1 MNIRNLEAFVYIVH
15 FDNFNKAA
23 EALFL
28 SQPTISARIRS
39 LENEMNTKLFVREG
53 RKSILTDSGKK
64 LFPYAEKML
73 SYYQEATYKIKQD
86 MYIPDQIRIGCANS
100 VSSYLIPE
108 ILPELKK
115 KFPLLRVKIIS
126 HHSEEIMNK
135 LVNNEIDFGL
145 IRTMTHPKIHTKTI
159 LSNPVGLFAA
169 TNHNLANKETTVSL
183 EELTSEDIIFYD
195 HNSTEWLY
203 INRLMESMNL
213 QLNTIIEVD
222 NMESAKRLVKKG
234 MGICFLPQHA
244 VFEEVESNQ
253 LVNIPLTKPLNINT
267 EIAIAYSK
275 DKTFTDIIN
284 FCSSFVFH
292 QFQGNPLF

>member
-39 LENEMNTKLFVREG
+39 LENEMNTKLFFREG

-64 LFPYAEKML
+64 LFPLCRKNVLVIIKKRHINETRYVYSRSNTYWMCQL
-73 SYYQEATYKIKQD
+73 SFKLSHTGNFA
-86 MYIPDQIRIGCANS
+86 
-100 VSSYLIPE
+100 
-108 ILPELKK
+108 ELKK
-115 KFPLLRVKIIS
+115 EFPLLRVKIIS

-145 IRTMTHPKIHTKTI
+145 IRTITHPKIHTKTI

-169 TNHNLANKETTVSL
+169 ANHDLVKKDAAVSL

-222 NMESAKRLVKKG
+222 NMEAAKRLVKKG
-234 MGICFLPQHA
+234 MGLCFLPQHA
-244 VFEEVESNQ
+244 VYEEVESNQ

-275 DKTFTDIIN
+275 EEPVTEIIN

-292 QFQGNPLF
+292 QFQSNPLF

>member
-1 MNIRNLEAFVYIVH
+1 MMNIRNLEAFVYIVH

-23 EALFL
+23 EALFI

-39 LENEMNTKLFVREG
+39 LEDELNTKLFFREG
-53 RKSILTDSGKK
+53 RKSLLTDSGKK
-64 LFPYAEKML
+64 FFPYAEKIL
-73 SYYQEATYKIKQD
+73 GQYQEATYKLKQD
-86 MYIPDQIRIGCANS
+86 LYIPDQIRIGCSNS

-115 KFPLLRVKIIS
+115 KFPHLKVKIIS

-135 LVNNEIDFGL
+135 LVNSEIDFGL
-145 IRTMTHPKIHTKTI
+145 MRTITHPKIHTKTI

-169 TNHNLANKETTVSL
+169 TNHSLAKNASTVHM
-183 EELTSEDIIFYD
+183 EELVNEDIIFYD

-222 NMESAKRLVKKG
+222 NMEAAKRLVKKG
-234 MGICFLPQHA
+234 MGVCFLPQHA
-244 VFEEVESNQ
+244 VSEEVESNQ
-253 LVNIPLTKPLNINT
+253 LVSIPLTKPLNVST
-267 EIAIAYSK
+267 EIAIAYLK
-275 DKTFTDIIN
+275 DDPVTEIIH
-284 FCSSFVFH
+284 FCSSFVFR
-292 QFQGNPLF
+292 QFQNSLA

>member
-1 MNIRNLEAFVYIVH
+1 MT
-15 FDNFNKAA
+15 DN
-23 EALFL
+23 
-28 SQPTISARIRS
+28 
-39 LENEMNTKLFVREG
+39 
-53 RKSILTDSGKK
+53 GKK

-73 SYYQEATYKIKQD
+73 SYYQEATYKMKQD

-100 VSSYLIPE
+100 ISSYLIPE
-108 ILPELKK
+108 ILPELQK
-115 KFPLLRVKIIS
+115 KFPLLRVKIVS

-145 IRTMTHPKIHTKTI
+145 IRTITHPKFHTKTI
-159 LSNPVGLFAA
+159 LSNPVGLFASP
-169 TNHNLANKETTVSL
+169 NHNLANKDIPVSL
-183 EELTSEDIIFYD
+183 EELSSEDIIFYD

-203 INRLMESMNL
+203 INRLMKTMNL
-213 QLNTIIEVD
+213 QLNTIIELD

-244 VFEEVESNQ
+244 VYEEVKNNQ
-253 LVNIPLTKPLNINT
+253 LVNIPLKKPLNINT

-275 DKTFTDIIN
+275 DKPVTDIIN

-292 QFQGNPLF
+292 HF